1 MAKMSAIQKHQ
12 IILFFSSTIFIDP
25 TVCVTLRKLTFG
37 KKPSTSYYNDRFPVL
52 LTVILYKKYT
62 KTIQKLYKYYTN
74 TIQILYKYYT
84 NTMYKNYTNTIQ
96 KLYKIKLPNP

>member
-1 MAKMSAIQKHQ
+1 MAKMSAI
-12 IILFFSSTIFIDP
+12 L
-25 TVCVTLRKLTFG
+25 CVTLRKLTFG

-84 NTMYKNYTNTIQ
+84 NTIIICIIICLKTIQILYKNYT
-96 KLYKIKLPNP
+96 K